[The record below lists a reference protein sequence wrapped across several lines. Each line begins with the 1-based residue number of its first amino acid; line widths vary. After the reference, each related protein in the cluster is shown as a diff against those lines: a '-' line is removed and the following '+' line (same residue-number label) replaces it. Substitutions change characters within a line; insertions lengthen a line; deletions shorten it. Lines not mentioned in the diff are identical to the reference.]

1 MTPESNRVFT
11 VGMEWRGRSR
21 AKRQSPHGH
30 KTLSRPAVKIVR
42 QLLTLSG
49 SCLPLSKRNYGSPLR
64 LGLTAPPESDYSPS
78 ARFRD
83 GTEEGPERSGPFP
96 FRHPKGKLFRRAWLP
111 TEPSPLPDQ
120 RYNSF

>member
-11 VGMEWRGRSR
+11 VGMEWRGRREEKGREAPIASR
-21 AKRQSPHGH
+21 TQNLEPSRRQDSPAATYLCQKGIM
-30 KTLSRPAVKIVR
+30 V
-42 QLLTLSG
+42 
-49 SCLPLSKRNYGSPLR
+49 PLR

-78 ARFRD
+78 ARFRH

-111 TEPSPLPDQ
+111 TEPSPLPNQ

>member
-11 VGMEWRGRSR
+11 VGMEWPGRR
-21 AKRQSPHGH
+21 EEKGREAPI
-30 KTLSRPAVKIVR
+30 A
-42 QLLTLSG
+42 SG
-49 SCLPLSKRNYGSPLR
+49 SYLPLSKRNYGSPLR

-111 TEPSPLPDQ
+111 TEPSPLPNQ